1 MESKRRI
8 VRVLPVFAAIIL
20 VFAMSV
26 SILGDNIRDL
36 QQRRQGVQ
44 ENIRELQGLLAD
56 AQAERDYTLAEILQM
71 EIEMATAA
79 GAHEEALS
87 NLAHVTAQLA
97 AAEDDLAV
105 AEELRIAQLDTLR
118 GRIRFMHENSSMS
131 YIELLLASDTIS
143 DFLSNMEHISRIIE
157 RDNNILG
164 NLQETEERIARS
176 RDAIAYN
183 LVEVIYMTAALEAT
197 MENLDAMLDV
207 RNARMEELELQ
218 AELNRNQIA
227 QYQQEEA
234 GLNRDIVNAQAAAA
248 AAARAAQR
256 ATTHTHS
263 VTQSA
268 NALFVWPV
276 DGPRMITSG
285 YGWRRRPFG
294 SGDEFHSGLDMRA
307 PFNTPILA
315 AADGTVIFSAW
326 HNGGW
331 GNKVIIDHGGGLH
344 TWYAHNSRNVVSV
357 GQQVVAGERIALAGS
372 TGRSTGPHLHFEV
385 RLNGTSTTPGRTQV
399 DPAPYLGLTPAR

>member
-1 MESKRRI
+1 MDKKRRF
-8 VRVLPVFAAIIL
+8 VRILPVLAAVFVI
-20 VFAMSV
+20 FAMTV

-71 EIEMATAA
+71 DIELVTAA
-79 GAHEEALS
+79 AAHEEALD
-87 NLAHVTAQLA
+87 NLARVTAQLA
-97 AAEDDLAV
+97 AAEEDLVV
-105 AEELRIAQLDTLR
+105 AEELRVAQMETLR
-118 GRIRFMHENSSMS
+118 SRIRFMHENSSMS
-131 YIELLLASDTIS
+131 YIELLFASDSIS

-164 NLQETEERIARS
+164 NLQETEERIARN

-183 LVEVIYMTAALEAT
+183 LVEVITMTDALEAT
-197 MENLDAMLDV
+197 IENLEITLDA
-207 RNARMEELELQ
+207 RNTRMHELEAQ
-218 AELNRNQIA
+218 AELNRSQIA
-227 QYQQEEA
+227 QYQQQEA
-234 GLNRDIVNAQAAAA
+234 NLNRDIVNAQAQAA

-285 YGWRRRPFG
+285 FGWRRRPIG
-294 SGDEFHSGLDMRA
+294 SGTEFHTGLDMRA

-315 AADGTVIFSAW
+315 AADGTVIFSGW
-326 HNGGW
+326 TSGGW

-344 TWYAHNSRNVVSV
+344 TWYAHNTRNLVSA

-372 TGRSTGPHLHFEV
+372 TGQSTGPHLHFEV
-385 RLNGTSTTPGRTQV
+385 RLNGRYV
-399 DPAPYLGLTPAR
+399 DPRPYLGIN